1 MTPTRAQKTAR
12 KQIASTA
19 RLSCEGCTERKKK
32 CDKLIPCTNCRNCGV
47 ICVPIERRR
56 LPRGRTRR
64 IEEAL
69 LPGQND
75 THGFLPDREHFGR
88 TMPSSALTLPAVV
101 SMTPPILEDSDV
113 SIQQIPRHTG
123 ELNGFLRDI
132 GTRQEG
138 TEWDRCERQTMRR
151 DSYNSD
157 NHRVVEPP
165 TLPLLNQP
173 RLAVCGRLDDFRQR
187 QKLLHTYFT
196 QIDPI
201 VKIVHRP
208 SLLAYVPGGKCYLQY
223 DLWHPAPAALA
234 SAIYYAASCTLSQE
248 ACRTFGMDK
257 ASLISKYRKDLDC
270 ALERADYL
278 VTNDL
283 TVLQA
288 FVISLIAL
296 RCHDRSRR
304 FWTMTAIA
312 LRIAHALELHDPNP
326 SFPIQPFEKE
336 MRRRLWHAIGWLDM
350 QASLCGVSESMFQS
364 SWLIFQPFHIID
376 DGDFGPNS
384 EIQMC
389 SHRQFSE
396 ATFFGLISHAQETT
410 RYLTVSNPPAPYI
423 NDIHK
428 RQQLV
433 RTFKWRVD
441 ELIAGLQPE
450 QIDFHWYLKEIAHTI
465 VLFLHLLAFRPLKK
479 DVPLEPSHPS
489 GMDMLKLA
497 VEVLDSRHR
506 VYSNPRTEPWH
517 WLEPLFFPWHA
528 LAIALAEVR
537 ACEDLSLMESVWP
550 SISQNYARFTTYHDE
565 SPRAWLQ
572 RSIYELIEQ
581 ARRRRELLLL
591 SAVSDENSHE
601 SARIPLSSTAHHQA
615 PPDPWTGFG
624 VRENVS
630 APAVDNLLPGAI
642 IPCGNGFASW
652 IDECGEIDL
661 VFLDA

>member
-1 MTPTRAQKTAR
+1 MTPTRAQKTAQ

-88 TMPSSALTLPAVV
+88 TMPSSDLTLPAVV

-138 TEWDRCERQTMRR
+138 TEWDRCERQTTCR

-165 TLPLLNQP
+165 TLPLLNQS

-248 ACRTFGMDK
+248 SCRTFGMDK
-257 ASLISKYRKDLDC
+257 AALISKYRKDLDC
-270 ALERADYL
+270 ALGRADYM

-326 SFPIQPFEKE
+326 SFAIQPFEKE

-384 EIQMC
+384 EIQM
-389 SHRQFSE
+389 RPRDILLF
-396 ATFFGLISHAQETT
+396 LK
-410 RYLTVSNPPAPYI
+410 PPAPYI

-450 QIDFHWYLKEIAHTI
+450 QINFHWYLKEIAHTI
-465 VLFLHLLAFRPLKK
+465 VMFLQLLAFRPLKK
-479 DVPLEPSHPS
+479 DVPLEPSHAS

-497 VEVLDSRHR
+497 VEVLDSRRR

-550 SISQNYARFTTYHDE
+550 SIEQTYARFTTFHDE
-565 SPRAWLQ
+565 LPRAWLQ
-572 RSIYELIEQ
+572 RSVYELIEQ
-581 ARRRRELLLL
+581 ARKRRELLLL
-591 SAVSDENSHE
+591 SAVSGEDNNE
-601 SARIPLSSTAHHQA
+601 STGIPLRPTTDYQEPSHQ
-615 PPDPWTGFG
+615 WTEFG
-624 VRENVS
+624 GRENLS
-630 APAVDNLLPGAI
+630 APAVGNLLSGAM
-642 IPCGNGFASW
+642 IPCVDGFASW

-661 VFLDA
+661 LFLDA